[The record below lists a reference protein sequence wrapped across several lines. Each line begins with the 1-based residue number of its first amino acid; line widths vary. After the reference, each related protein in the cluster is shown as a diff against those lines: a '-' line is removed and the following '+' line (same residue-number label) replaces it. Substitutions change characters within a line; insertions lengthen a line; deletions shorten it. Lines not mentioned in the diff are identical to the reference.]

1 MPKRRLRSFHW
12 RRVPFAL
19 VLCAAI
25 AFIATRPRPGVS
37 RTEALV
43 QAFAAD
49 GLDVTDVV
57 WVDNPPSGI
66 VSALTSSAR
75 ALVRAAQRGE
85 QHDIY
90 LTRARLTPEGAM
102 LGMVGTWNLTSTASA
117 DESAPI
123 VDGPL
128 AVYTATIDGVPTS
141 IFAIDL
147 SHQQPLGE
155 DLGRIGRMQ
164 VALTNFQDTGQL
176 AGIMRRGW
184 TFDPSPSNVG
194 VQLSPGVIE
203 VIADARLILLPREG
217 QDALVGGDFVRGH
230 RSARA
235 RPGSLV
241 TWAVDRVRHL
251 SWFGDARMQSLKAA
265 TFGVSD
271 ALIRFEKSL
280 LGDSSAKEIAS
291 DMEGLAHGRAVT
303 YTDPETGWPPAPMKP
318 MIGPPLAGEGTWVL
332 LEGDPFILTNP
343 GAPAAFATGFV
354 RTDRER
360 LYTRVYVTVW
370 DPRQVEM
377 HMMAGT
383 VEPVGASGETGP
395 GIIPRTPEI
404 MGRVVAGLNGG
415 FQALHGEFG
424 MMGDGIMYLP
434 PKPYAAT
441 VAALRDGT
449 TGFGEWPADDTV
461 PEFILSYRQNLTVLV
476 KDEKFNPYRR
486 TWWGGT
492 PPGQTDKVHTTRSGI
507 CLTRE
512 DFVAYFYGAELS
524 AEALAQGMIQARCK
538 FGIHLDMNVG
548 HTGLEFYRAA
558 PAADLIPLGRPVQPD
573 WEAEGPVT
581 GLPSWNFRGRRMIRY
596 MPLMN
601 FPRFI
606 HREQRDFF
614 YLTLRHVLPGIDPP
628 GASTGQ
634 HWQTRGLPQHGFPFA
649 LATTKVALDPSHPEL
664 TAKLL
669 KVDPRVVAMQ
679 GAPGVDD
686 AAPAVVVFSGI
697 ARAKNDRPTLWL
709 SRGFFSIGEEPPDGG
724 TGLFSGLSPAE
735 RVISGPVAA
744 VGVAD
749 DDGMLVYA
757 ETDAPDAG
765 RALDRLLG
773 TLGCS
778 SRMLLPRAL
787 APALGGTMT
796 LDGAPVVPADVASVR
811 LVRRAAPG
819 AKSIFEDTPIVPPE
833 VWQPLQMRR
842 IRYFKKAAP
851 TAAPGASGGPA
862 TLAPAGVPLQSSTL
876 RQTEKGVSE

>member
-1 MPKRRLRSFHW
+1 MPQRRLRSFHW
-12 RRVPFAL
+12 RRIPFAL

-25 AFIATRPRPGVS
+25 AFVAARPPLGMG
-37 RTEALV
+37 RTEAV
-43 QAFAAD
+43 VRAFAAE
-49 GLDVTDVV
+49 GLDTAGVV
-57 WVDNPPSGI
+57 WVDKPPTGI
-66 VSALTSSAR
+66 MNAVTTSAR
-75 ALVRAAQRGE
+75 ALVRAAAPGE

-90 LTRARLTPEGAM
+90 LARARLTPEGAL
-102 LGMVGTWNLTSTASA
+102 LGIVGTWNLTRTASA

-123 VDGPL
+123 LDGEL

-147 SHQQPLGE
+147 SHEQASGD
-155 DLGRIGRMQ
+155 DLGRVARTQ
-164 VALTNFQDTGQL
+164 VALTNLQDTGQL
-176 AGIMRRGW
+176 AGITRRGW
-184 TFDPSPSNVG
+184 TFDPSPSKVAA
-194 VQLSPGVIE
+194 QLSPGVIE
-203 VIADARLILLPREG
+203 VVADGRQILLPREG
-217 QDALVGGDFVRGH
+217 QDALVGGDFVRAH
-230 RSARA
+230 RTARA
-235 RPGSLV
+235 RPGNVV
-241 TWAVDRVRHL
+241 TWAVDRVRNL

-271 ALIRFEKSL
+271 ALVRFEKSFM
-280 LGDSSAKEIAS
+280 GDTSAKDIAS
-291 DMEGLAHGRAVT
+291 DLGGIAKGKAVT
-303 YTDPETGWPPAPMKP
+303 YTDPETGWPPPPMKP
-318 MIGPPLAGEGTWVL
+318 MITPALTNEGVWGL
-332 LEGDPFILTNP
+332 LDGDPFILTNP

-441 VAALRDGT
+441 VAALRDGST
-449 TGFGEWPADDTV
+449 AFGEWPADDTV
-461 PEFILSYRQNLTVLV
+461 PDFILSYRQNLTVLV

-558 PAADLIPLGRPVQPD
+558 PAAELAPLGRPVQTD
-573 WEAEGPVT
+573 WEAEGTVT
-581 GLPSWNFRGRRMIRY
+581 GLPGWNFRGRRMIRY

-614 YLTLRHVLPGIDPP
+614 YLTLRHVLPGNDPP
-628 GASTGQ
+628 GSVEGQ
-634 HWQTRGLPQHGFPFA
+634 HWRTRGLPQHGFPYA
-649 LATTKVALDPSHPEL
+649 LATTKVALEAARPEL
-664 TAKLL
+664 VAKVL
-669 KVDPRVVAMQ
+669 KIDPRVVAVQ
-679 GAPGVDD
+679 GASGVDD

-697 ARAKNDRPTLWL
+697 ARAKNDHPTLWL
-709 SRGFFSIGEEPPDGG
+709 SHGAFSIAEEPPDGG
-724 TGLFSGLSPAE
+724 TGLFSGLSAVE
-735 RVISGPVAA
+735 RTTSSAAAA
-744 VGVAD
+744 VGITD
-749 DDGMLVYA
+749 DDGMLLYI
-757 ETDAPDAG
+757 ESDAPDAG
-765 RALDRLLG
+765 GALDRLLG
-773 TLGCS
+773 NLGCS
-778 SRMLLPRAL
+778 SKMLLAHSL
-787 APALGGTMT
+787 GPALGGTT
-796 LDGAPVVPADVASVR
+796 SLDGTPVAPADTASVR
-811 LVRRAAPG
+811 LVRHAAPG
-819 AKSIFEDTPIVPPE
+819 AKSIFEDTPVVPPE

-842 IRYFKKAAP
+842 IRYFKKPAP
-851 TAAPGASGGPA
+851 TSAPSTSGSPASPLGAPGPASP
-862 TLAPAGVPLQSSTL
+862 VRQS
-876 RQTEKGVSE
+876 EKGVAE

>member
-1 MPKRRLRSFHW
+1 MPQRRLPPFHW

-19 VLCAAI
+19 ALCAAI
-25 AFIATRPRPGVS
+25 AFIAARPRS
-37 RTEALV
+37 YKDRTEGLAQAL
-43 QAFAAD
+43 AAE
-49 GLDVTDVV
+49 GLDATDIT
-57 WVDNPPSGI
+57 WVDRPASSI
-66 VSALTSSAR
+66 LHAMTSTAR

-90 LTRARLTPEGAM
+90 LVRARLTPEGAL
-102 LGMVGTWNLTSTASA
+102 LGVVGTWNLTRTASA
-117 DESAPI
+117 DESAPEL
-123 VDGPL
+123 DGEL

-141 IFAIDL
+141 VFALDL
-147 SHQQPLGE
+147 SHEQASGE
-155 DLGRIGRMQ
+155 ALGRVARTQ

-176 AGIMRRGW
+176 AGVTRRGW
-184 TFDPSPSNVG
+184 TFDPSPNTVE

-203 VIADARLILLPREG
+203 VTADGRQILLPRDG
-217 QDALVGGDFVRGH
+217 QEALAGGEFVREH
-230 RSARA
+230 RTARA
-235 RPGSLV
+235 RPGNVV
-241 TWAVDRVRHL
+241 TWAVDRVRNM
-251 SWFGDARMQSLKAA
+251 SWFGDARMQSLKAT
-265 TFGVSD
+265 TFGLSD
-271 ALIRFEKSL
+271 ALQRLEKSVV
-280 LGDSSAKEIAS
+280 GDTSAKDIAS
-291 DMEGLAHGRAVT
+291 DLGSLSKGKAVT

-318 MIGPPLAGEGTWVL
+318 FINPALATEGAWVL

-383 VEPVGASGETGP
+383 VEPMGASGETGP
-395 GIIPRTPEI
+395 GVIPRTPEV

-441 VAALRDGT
+441 VAALRDGS
-449 TGFGEWPADDTV
+449 TGFGAWPADDTI
-461 PEFILSYRQNLTVLV
+461 PDFILSYRQNLTVLV

-492 PPGQTDKVHTTRSGI
+492 PPGQADKVHTTRSAI

-512 DFVAYFYGAELS
+512 DFIAYFYGAELS

-558 PAADLIPLGRPVQPD
+558 PAAELTPLGRSVQPD

-581 GLPSWNFRGRRMIRY
+581 GLPGWNFRGRRMIRY

-614 YLTLRHVLPGIDPP
+614 YLTLRHLLPGVDPP
-628 GASTGQ
+628 GIAAGKR
-634 HWQTRGLPQHGFPFA
+634 WQTRGLPQHEFPFA
-649 LATTKVALDPSHPEL
+649 VAIATVALDAARPEL
-664 TAKLL
+664 VARLL
-669 KVDPRVVAMQ
+669 KIDPRVVAVL
-679 GAPGVDD
+679 GAPGTDD
-686 AAPAVVVFSGI
+686 AAPAVVVFSNI
-697 ARAKNDRPTLWL
+697 SRAKQDHPTLWL
-709 SRGFFSIGEEPPDGG
+709 SRGGFSIAEEAPEGAAA
-724 TGLFSGLSPAE
+724 LFSGLTASE
-735 RVISGPVAA
+735 RTTAIAA
-744 VGVAD
+744 VGIAD
-749 DDGMLVYA
+749 DDGMLLYV
-757 ETDAPDAG
+757 ETDVTDAA
-765 RALDRLLG
+765 RSLDQLL
-773 TLGCS
+773 TKLGCS
-778 SRMLLPRAL
+778 SKMFLSRAL
-787 APALGGTMT
+787 APALGGTT
-796 LDGAPVVPADVASVR
+796 GLDGAPVTLADTASVR
-811 LVRRAAPG
+811 LVRRAGPG
-819 AKSIFEDTPIVPPE
+819 AKSIFEDTPVVPPE

-842 IRYFKKAAP
+842 IRYFKKP
-851 TAAPGASGGPA
+851 TPTPAPGTSGAPA
-862 TLAPAGVPLQSSTL
+862 TTTSPFSAPVQSSTP
-876 RQTEKGVSE
+876 RSPEKGLSE